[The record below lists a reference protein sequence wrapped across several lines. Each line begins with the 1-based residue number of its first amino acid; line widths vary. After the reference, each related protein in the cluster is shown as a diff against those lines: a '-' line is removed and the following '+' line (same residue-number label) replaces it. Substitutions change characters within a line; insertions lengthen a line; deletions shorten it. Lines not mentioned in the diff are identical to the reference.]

1 MATESQANSLLSS
14 PPPID
19 LPDEQILTLPDGR
32 KLAYAIYG
40 DASPGAPTVFY
51 FHGFPGSHREAL
63 GYAQAARRRGVRLV
77 AASRPGMGGSSFQP
91 GRRIPDW
98 PADVRA
104 LADHVDPTRTAP
116 FAVAGVSGGGPY
128 ALACWR
134 ADKTFVGGSDG
145 LPVPLLPRARL
156 VGCAV
161 VCGIGPAAMGL
172 GGMLAGSRALFLVA
186 PWATS
191 LVAAGFD
198 WTVGRL
204 AARPDGL
211 DALRAEAG
219 ATYLGGGRGE
229 ADRRA
234 WADEG
239 ADATAMR
246 EGLVR
251 STADAMRGDRAGMG
265 AAWEAR
271 VLAEPWGF
279 ELGELEGGGRGGEA
293 VTFWHGEDDVNVPVH
308 MARRSAE
315 LVAGSGLKVYAGEA
329 HLSTA
334 LRSADEVL
342 GTLVGLIRK
351 AGE

>member
-63 GYAQAARRRGVRLV
+63 GYAQAARRRG
-77 AASRPGMGGSSFQP
+77 
-91 GRRIPDW
+91 
-98 PADVRA
+98 
-104 LADHVDPTRTAP
+104 
-116 FAVAGVSGGGPY
+116 
-128 ALACWR
+128 
-134 ADKTFVGGSDG
+134 
-145 LPVPLLPRARL
+145 
-156 VGCAV
+156 
-161 VCGIGPAAMGL
+161 
-172 GGMLAGSRALFLVA
+172 
-186 PWATS
+186 
-191 LVAAGFD
+191 
-198 WTVGRL
+198 
-204 AARPDGL
+204 
-211 DALRAEAG
+211 AG